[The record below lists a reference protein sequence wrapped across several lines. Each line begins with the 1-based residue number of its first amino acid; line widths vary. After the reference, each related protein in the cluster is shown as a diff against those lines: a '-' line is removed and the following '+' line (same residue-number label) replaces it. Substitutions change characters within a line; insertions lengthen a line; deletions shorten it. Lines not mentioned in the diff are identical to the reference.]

1 MRIVLV
7 EPEKPRN
14 VGAVVRVAANFAL
27 PVVTVVRAEEFTA
40 EEQREITVVSSG
52 AMARVSLQVVSTLE
66 AALEGVELV
75 LGTSGRMQPGDEPT
89 GEGLMDFLD
98 GQRSGM
104 VLVFG
109 RESSGLRSHELNL
122 CHGVIRLQVAPEF
135 PSLNLSHAVAIL
147 ADEWVR
153 LSTRGAERKASTAP
167 AADEATASRDL
178 QERFIAKL
186 ELTENQSAQLRRLL
200 HRAKPTE
207 GDMALLMNLA
217 KRGTRKQ

>member
-1 MRIVLV
+1 LV

-27 PVVTVVRAEEFTA
+27 PVVTVVRGDGFSAEET
-40 EEQREITVVSSG
+40 RELTVASSG

-89 GEGLMDFLD
+89 GAGLADFIEGH
-98 GQRSGM
+98 RSGVA
-104 VLVFG
+104 VLFG
-109 RESSGLRSHELNL
+109 RESSGLRTHELNL

-147 ADEWVR
+147 AHEWIT
-153 LSTRGAERKASTAP
+153 LSKGRQSLPVQTPADHTA
-167 AADEATASRDL
+167 AEATASRDL
-178 QERFIAKL
+178 QERYIEKL
-186 ELTENQSAQLRRLL
+186 QLNNTQAAQLRRLL
-200 HRAKPTE
+200 HRAQPTE
-207 GDMALLMNLA
+207 GDIALLMNLA
-217 KRGTRKQ
+217 KRATRK